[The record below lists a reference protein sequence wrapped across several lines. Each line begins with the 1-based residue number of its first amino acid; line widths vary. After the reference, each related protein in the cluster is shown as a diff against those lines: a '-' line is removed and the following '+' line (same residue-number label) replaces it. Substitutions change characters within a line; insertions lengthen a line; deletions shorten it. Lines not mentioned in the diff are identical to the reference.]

1 MRPIPY
7 LVCVLCVQWLAKA
20 RAELALPDTTSGER
34 RALEWEVQDC
44 EGSIQYWK
52 QAISSADIQ
61 LAQRRAALA
70 QLGESIRH
78 WPAS

>member
-20 RAELALPDTTSGER
+20 RAELALPDTTSVR
-34 RALEWEVQDC
+34 RRRLEEVC
-44 EGSIQYWK
+44 EDRIQHWK
-52 QAISSADIQ
+52 QAISSADRQ